1 MPVPAFPEDAHFE
14 EGFLDRHDRLRLY
27 WRRYSPGAPR
37 ATVVVI
43 HGGGDHSGRYPG
55 VTAALVHAGY
65 EVALFDLRG
74 HGRSDGRRWHI
85 ESFSDYLEDVDA
97 FMGKVRADATGRRI
111 FVLAHSMGGLIAA
124 QWGLE
129 PGRDIAGFVISQP
142 YLASASAVPALK
154 VLAGRLAGAVF
165 PSLPIKTGL
174 RSSDLTSDPDMQA
187 WTDSDPLYIR
197 TTTARWVVE
206 TLGAQADVL
215 GRASEFGYPLLV
227 LLGTADPIA
236 AASAGRAFFES
247 ARSVDKE
254 VRQYEGYLH
263 ELFNESKRERPIRD
277 AVSWIEARA
286 GTKAPLGREPPPA
299 RDRGASNFPLS
310 TAGDAEP

>member
-1 MPVPAFPEDAHFE
+1 MPVPAFPEDAHLE
-14 EGFLDRHDRLRLY
+14 EGFLDRHGRLRLY
-27 WRRYSPGAPR
+27 WRRYSPAAPR

-55 VTAALVHAGY
+55 VTAALVHAGC

-74 HGRSDGRRWHI
+74 HGRSDGNRWHI

-97 FMGKVRADATGRRI
+97 FLGKVRADANGRKI

-124 QWGLE
+124 QWGLD
-129 PGRDIAGFVISQP
+129 PGRGIAGFVISQP
-142 YLASASAVPALK
+142 YLANASAVPAFK

-174 RSSDLTSDPDMQA
+174 ESSDLTSDPDMQA

-197 TTTARWVVE
+197 TTTARWVAE
-206 TLGAQADVL
+206 TLRAQAYVL
-215 GRASEFGYPLLV
+215 GHASEFSYPLLV
-227 LLGTADPIA
+227 LLGTADPISS
-236 AASAGRAFFES
+236 ASAGRAFFES

-254 VRQYEGYLH
+254 ARQYEGYLH
-263 ELFNESKRERPIRD
+263 ELFNESKRELPILD

-286 GTKAPLGREPPPA
+286 QKKELLGREAPA
-299 RDRGASNFPLS
+299 TRDRGTSTSPLS
-310 TAGDAEP
+310 AAGDAGP